1 MLSSRTDL
9 LKKAAS
15 NINQYSPLIIQGEA
29 GVGKSFF
36 LESLCRELCHDGTI
50 KEYTIRNSWDIINDM
65 ISALCEKN
73 MDAWR
78 REWLS
83 AEILVIEDL
92 HFLKGKSATLEEL
105 YQIFRSVTVPIIITT
120 SLPITRDNIP
130 CEDLVAFLNEGTQI
144 LLTAPSKEDIDE
156 YFCNMLQSSG
166 IRLTDEAN
174 DWLRKQSI
182 HSLAIAKGIVKTV
195 QFYKENKDAMI
206 GVDDCIS
213 ILQPFLDQTKK
224 ERL

>member
-15 NINQYSPLIIQGEA
+15 NINQYSPLIIQGDA

-36 LESLCRELCHDGTI
+36 LESLCRELCRNGTI
-50 KEYTIRNSWDIINDM
+50 KEYKIRNSWDIINSM

-78 REWLS
+78 REWGS
-83 AEILVIEDL
+83 AEIIVIEDF
-92 HFLKGKSATLEEL
+92 HFLKGKSATLEKL
-105 YQIFRSVTVPIIITT
+105 YQILHSAAVPIIITT
-120 SLPITRDNIP
+120 SLPITCENII
-130 CEDLVAFLNEGTQI
+130 CEDLVAFFNEGTQI
-144 LLTAPSKEDIDE
+144 FLSAPSKEDIDE
-156 YFCNMLQSSG
+156 YLCSMLQSSG

-174 DWLRKQSI
+174 DWLSKQLI
-182 HSLAIAKGIVKTV
+182 PSLPIAKGIIKKL
-195 QFYKENKDAMI
+195 QLYQESKDDVI
-206 GVDDCIS
+206 SVDDCIS

-224 ERL
+224 DRL